1 MKKIKLLT
9 AVLLTACALA
19 GCGQQGE
26 EPTGATGL
34 DPQPIPIESE
44 TEQESQTPE
53 STEDASSEENVA
65 ATATIVDR
73 TVVDGKMQASG
84 KTRLLSAAAA
94 WQL

>member
-73 TVVDGKMQASG
+73 TVAVSYTHLTLPTKA
-84 KTRLLSAAAA
+84 
-94 WQL
+94 